1 VHSSPAPGPF
11 HYARGHPGAL
21 TKAGLLVYLVEL
33 FLQLCDL
40 LSQVPLERFIGNQQ
54 YELPILHD
62 LHFQLYALVLVTHD
76 SIPTSILGRRN
87 RVFVQRYFV
96 ACRLA
101 RG

>member
-1 VHSSPAPGPF
+1 
-11 HYARGHPGAL
+11 
-21 TKAGLLVYLVEL
+21 VEL

-87 RVFVQRYFV
+87 RVLFSGILLHAGWRVGKPAICTKGRPTE
-96 ACRLA
+96 AA
-101 RG
+101 